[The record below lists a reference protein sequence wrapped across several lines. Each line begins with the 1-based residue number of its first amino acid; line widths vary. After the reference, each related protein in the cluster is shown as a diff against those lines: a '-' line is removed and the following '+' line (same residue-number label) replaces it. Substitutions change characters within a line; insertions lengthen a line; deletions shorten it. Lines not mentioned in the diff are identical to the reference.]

1 MTKEELIVK
10 ELTPFLLKNV
20 KTVDDMIPLLGK
32 SVGALWE
39 RALPIISGGKY
50 KFIDENHHDMTDGT
64 EAKTAS
70 VMPSP
75 KKYKGKPGN
84 HYPGSITN
92 VADYK
97 GHFKTGDLR
106 VAVYNP
112 HVERVDYFYIPVKDI
127 PSLATKKP
135 ANEGTGIN
143 QYIRFGWNKLADSYT
158 VIDKYQVSLQEVA
171 A

>member
-1 MTKEELIVK
+1 MCKEKLMVK

-20 KTVDDMIPLLGK
+20 KSIDDMIPLLGK

-39 RALPIISGGKY
+39 LALPIISGGKY
-50 KFIDENHHDMTDGT
+50 EFIDSNHYDMTDGT

-70 VMPSP
+70 VLPSP

-84 HYPGSITN
+84 HYPGQITN

-97 GHFKTGDLR
+97 GHFKSGDLR

-112 HVERVDYFYIPVKDI
+112 HVERIDYFYIPVEDI

-135 ANEGTGIN
+135 ANLGTGIN
-143 QYIRFGWNKLADSYT
+143 QTIPFGWNKLEDAYT
-158 VIDKYQVSLQEVA
+158 RIDKYQVDLKTVA